1 MLKVRQFQNYW
12 FQGMI
17 VLREASLLK
26 KKTKKWTMTQFFPA
40 YQSRICKKEKQI
52 SIFCRK
58 FTTSFAK
65 TSVGQRLFGDSPEI
79 HPFWLV
85 GAFLI
90 VTLHRL
96 SGQQHC
102 HAKQGFC
109 DS

>member
-65 TSVGQRLFGDSPEI
+65 TSVVKDCLEILRKSIHFG
-79 HPFWLV
+79 WW
-85 GAFLI
+85 G
-90 VTLHRL
+90 L
-96 SGQQHC
+96 S
-102 HAKQGFC
+102 
-109 DS
+109 